1 MLGNIPPFVG
11 FSTVKDSA
19 LVLPTFSLPGTENPE
34 SVLDVNFQ
42 LVLKKMYKKD
52 STTKLKVSFW
62 TSFMKI
68 KTCNLQPLQTLQLVI
83 FYIFL
88 T

>member
-52 STTKLKVSFW
+52 STTKLKVSSRAVIGSW
-62 TSFMKI
+62 KI
-68 KTCNLQPLQTLQLVI
+68 IAVKFDSVFCSL
-83 FYIFL
+83 
-88 T
+88 